1 MIQDNV
7 YIKEIRLKKEIY
19 KEESYIKN
27 LPVVN
32 NLDSLALSSNVTFF
46 VGENGSGKST
56 LLQIIN
62 GLIIPQSGL
71 VKIEGEVLNAENLI
85 SKRLEMGY
93 VLQGNSLFPHL
104 TVFQNM
110 AYCLKLLKKS
120 DSFCKEKITE
130 LLPLVGLKDDLLQKF
145 PDEISGGQKQRVGII
160 RAIAHDPKIVLMDE
174 PFSAL
179 DSETR
184 DKLQILVKDIHQKL
198 KTTFVMVTHSKQ
210 EAEILATEILQL

>member
-1 MIQDNV
+1 MKRMENKAIISVQNIDFSYGSQKILNDFSADFEQGSFTC
-7 YIKEIRLKKEIY
+7 ILG
-19 KEESYIKN
+19 ES
-27 LPVVN
+27 
-32 NLDSLALSSNVTFF
+32 
-46 VGENGSGKST
+46 GSGKST
-56 LLQIIN
+56 LLRIIN
-62 GLIIPQSGL
+62 GLLIPQSGV
-71 VKIEGEVLNAENLI
+71 VKIEDEVLSSVNLI
-85 SKRLEMGY
+85 RKRLEMGY

-120 DSFCKEKITE
+120 DIFCKEKIIQ
-130 LLPLVGLKDDLLQKF
+130 LLPLVGLKEDLLGKF

-184 DKLQILVKDIHQKL
+184 DKLQILVRDIHQKL
-198 KTTFVMVTHSKQ
+198 KTTFVMVTHSKE
-210 EAEILATEILQL
+210 EAEILATQILQL

>member
-1 MIQDNV
+1 MEVQPIISVQNINFAYDSQK
-7 YIKEIRLKKEIY
+7 ILKDFSADFEVGSFTCILG
-19 KEESYIKN
+19 ES
-27 LPVVN
+27 
-32 NLDSLALSSNVTFF
+32 
-46 VGENGSGKST
+46 GSGKST
-56 LLQIIN
+56 LLRIIN
-62 GLIIPQSGL
+62 GLILPQTG
-71 VKIEGEVLNAENLI
+71 VVEIDGEVLSAENLI

-120 DSFCKEKITE
+120 DSFCKDKIKE
-130 LLPLVGLKDDLLQKF
+130 LLPLVGLKEDLLEKF
-145 PDEISGGQKQRVGII
+145 PDEISGGQKQRVGIV

-179 DSETR
+179 DSDTR

-198 KTTFVMVTHSKQ
+198 KTTFVMVTHSMQ
-210 EAEILATEILQL
+210 EAEVLATHILNLG

>member
-1 MIQDNV
+1 MEVKPIISVQNINFAYDTQK
-7 YIKEIRLKKEIY
+7 ILKDFSADFELGSFTCILG
-19 KEESYIKN
+19 ES
-27 LPVVN
+27 
-32 NLDSLALSSNVTFF
+32 
-46 VGENGSGKST
+46 GSGKST
-56 LLQIIN
+56 LLRIIN
-62 GLIIPQSGL
+62 GLILPQTGM
-71 VKIEGEVLNAENLI
+71 VQIDGDVLSAENLI

-120 DSFCKEKITE
+120 DAFCKDKIRE
-130 LLPLVGLKDDLLQKF
+130 LLPLVGLKYDLLEKF

-184 DKLQILVKDIHQKL
+184 DKLQVLVKDIHQKL
-198 KTTFVMVTHSKQ
+198 KTTFIMVTHSEQ
-210 EAEILATEILQL
+210 EAKILGTKILQL

>member
-1 MIQDNV
+1 MKPIISVQNINFAYDSQK
-7 YIKEIRLKKEIY
+7 ILRDFSADFERGSFTCILG
-19 KEESYIKN
+19 ES
-27 LPVVN
+27 
-32 NLDSLALSSNVTFF
+32 
-46 VGENGSGKST
+46 GSGKST
-56 LLQIIN
+56 LLRIIN
-62 GLIIPQSGL
+62 GLILPQTG
-71 VKIEGEVLNAENLI
+71 VVEIDGEVLSAENLI

-120 DSFCKEKITE
+120 DSFCKDKIKK
-130 LLPLVGLKDDLLQKF
+130 LLPLVGLKEDLLEKF

-198 KTTFVMVTHSKQ
+198 KTTFIMVTHSEQ
-210 EAEILATEILQL
+210 EAKILGTKILQL

>member
-1 MIQDNV
+1 MEMKPIISVQNINFAYDSQK
-7 YIKEIRLKKEIY
+7 ILKDFSADFEPGSFTCILG
-19 KEESYIKN
+19 ES
-27 LPVVN
+27 
-32 NLDSLALSSNVTFF
+32 
-46 VGENGSGKST
+46 GSGKST
-56 LLQIIN
+56 LLRIIN
-62 GLIIPQSGL
+62 GLILPQSGI
-71 VKIEGEVLNAENLI
+71 VKIDGEVLTAENLI
-85 SKRLEMGY
+85 QKRLEMGY

-120 DSFCKEKITE
+120 DTFCKDKIRE
-130 LLPLVGLKDDLLQKF
+130 LLPLVGLKDDLLYKF

-160 RAIAHDPKIVLMDE
+160 RAIAHSPKIVLMDE

-198 KTTFVMVTHSKQ
+198 KTTFLMVTHSK
-210 EAEILATEILQL
+210 EETEILATNILEL

>member
-1 MIQDNV
+1 MKIDG
-7 YIKEIRLKKEIY
+7 EI
-19 KEESYIKN
+19 
-27 LPVVN
+27 
-32 NLDSLALSSNVTFF
+32 LS
-46 VGENGSGKST
+46 
-56 LLQIIN
+56 
-62 GLIIPQSGL
+62 
-71 VKIEGEVLNAENLI
+71 AENLI

-120 DSFCKEKITE
+120 DTFCKDKIRE
-130 LLPLVGLKDDLLQKF
+130 LLPLVGLKNDLLEKF

-160 RAIAHDPKIVLMDE
+160 RAIAHSPKIVLMDE

-198 KTTFVMVTHSKQ
+198 KTTFVMVTHSKE
-210 EAEILATEILQL
+210 EAEILATNILEL

>member
-1 MIQDNV
+1 MEMKPIISVQNINFAYDSEK
-7 YIKEIRLKKEIY
+7 ILKDFSADFELGSFTCILG
-19 KEESYIKN
+19 ES
-27 LPVVN
+27 
-32 NLDSLALSSNVTFF
+32 
-46 VGENGSGKST
+46 GSGKST
-56 LLQIIN
+56 LLRIIN
-62 GLIIPQSGL
+62 GLIFPQSGI
-71 VKIEGEVLNAENLI
+71 VKIDGEILSAENLI
-85 SKRLEMGY
+85 SKRLEIGY

-120 DSFCKEKITE
+120 DAFCKDKIRE
-130 LLPLVGLKDDLLQKF
+130 LLPLVGLKEDLLEKF

-174 PFSAL
+174 QFSAL

-210 EAEILATEILQL
+210 EAEVLATHILNLG

>member
-1 MIQDNV
+1 MEMKPIISVQNINFAYDSQKILQDFSADFV
-7 YIKEIRLKKEIY
+7 LGSFTCILG
-19 KEESYIKN
+19 ES
-27 LPVVN
+27 
-32 NLDSLALSSNVTFF
+32 
-46 VGENGSGKST
+46 GSGKST
-56 LLQIIN
+56 LLRIIN
-62 GLIIPQSGL
+62 RLIIPQSGL
-71 VKIEGEVLNAENLI
+71 VKIDGEVLNAENLI
-85 SKRLEMGY
+85 SKRLEIGY

-145 PDEISGGQKQRVGII
+145 PDEISDGQKQRVGII
-160 RAIAHDPKIVLMDE
+160 RAIAHDPKILLMDE

-198 KTTFVMVTHSKQ
+198 KTTFVMVTHSKH
-210 EAEILATEILQL
+210 EAEMLATEILQQ

>member
-1 MIQDNV
+1 MEMKKIISVQNINFAYDSQKILQDFSADFELGSFTC
-7 YIKEIRLKKEIY
+7 ILG
-19 KEESYIKN
+19 ES
-27 LPVVN
+27 
-32 NLDSLALSSNVTFF
+32 
-46 VGENGSGKST
+46 GSGKST
-56 LLQIIN
+56 LLRIIN

-71 VKIEGEVLNAENLI
+71 VKIEGEVLNAENFI

-130 LLPLVGLKDDLLQKF
+130 LLPLVGLKDDLLEKF

-198 KTTFVMVTHSKQ
+198 KTTFVMVTHSKK

>member
-1 MIQDNV
+1 MSQNTVISVENIDFR
-7 YIKEIRLKKEIY
+7 YEEKFILKDFSYDFER
-19 KEESYIKN
+19 ESFTCI
-27 LPVVN
+27 L
-32 NLDSLALSSNVTFF
+32 
-46 VGENGSGKST
+46 GESGSGKST
-56 LLQIIN
+56 LLRLIN
-62 GLIIPQSGL
+62 GLLLPEKGQI
-71 VKIEGEVLNAENLI
+71 KIEDEILRPENLI
-85 SKRLEMGY
+85 GKRLQMGY

-120 DSFCKEKITE
+120 GDFCNEKIID
-130 LLPLVGLKDDLLQKF
+130 LLPLVGLKSELLQKF
-145 PDEISGGQKQRVGII
+145 PHEISGGQKQRVGII

-198 KTTFVMVTHSKQ
+198 KTTFVMVTHSKE
-210 EAEILATEILQL
+210 EAELLATNILQL

>member
-1 MIQDNV
+1 MENSIIKVQNV
-7 YIKEIRLKKEIY
+7 DFKYDEKNILENFSADFQKGSFTCILG
-19 KEESYIKN
+19 ES
-27 LPVVN
+27 
-32 NLDSLALSSNVTFF
+32 
-46 VGENGSGKST
+46 GSGKST
-56 LLQIIN
+56 LLRIIN
-62 GLIIPQSGL
+62 GLLIPQKGL
-71 VKIEGEVLNAENLI
+71 VKIETEVLTPENLI
-85 SKRLEMGY
+85 QKRLEMGY

-120 DSFCKEKITE
+120 DAFCREKIAD
-130 LLPLVGLKDDLLQKF
+130 LLPLVSLKEDLLNKF

-184 DKLQILVKDIHQKL
+184 NKLQILVKDIHQEL
-198 KTTFVMVTHSKQ
+198 KTTFVMVTHSKE
-210 EAEILATEILQL
+210 EAEILSTHMIQM

>member
-1 MIQDNV
+1 MEKNSIISVQNISFSYDAV
-7 YIKEIRLKKEIY
+7 KIFKDFSADFER
-19 KEESYIKN
+19 ESFTCI
-27 LPVVN
+27 L
-32 NLDSLALSSNVTFF
+32 
-46 VGENGSGKST
+46 GESGSGKST
-56 LLQIIN
+56 LLRLIN
-62 GLIIPQSGL
+62 GLIIAQSGL
-71 VKIEGEVLNAENLI
+71 VKIEGEVLTPENLI
-85 SKRLEMGY
+85 QKRLEMGY

-104 TVFQNM
+104 TVYQNM
-110 AYCLKLLKKS
+110 IYCLKLLKKS
-120 DSFCKEKITE
+120 DAYCQEKIKE

-160 RAIAHDPKIVLMDE
+160 RAIAHSPKIVLMDE

-210 EAEILATEILQL
+210 EAEVLSTNILQL